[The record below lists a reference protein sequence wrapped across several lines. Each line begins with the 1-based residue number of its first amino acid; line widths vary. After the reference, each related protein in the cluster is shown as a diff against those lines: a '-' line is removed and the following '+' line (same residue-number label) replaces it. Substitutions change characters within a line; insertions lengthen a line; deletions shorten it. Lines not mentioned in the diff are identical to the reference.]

1 MPSPRAHQRLSL
13 FIGQLDRERRPWVAQ
28 RLPVAVRDANA
39 IDIEVEPSRTAHVD
53 QPDRIRAHPAR
64 GLGNGRIQY
73 GAASGLV
80 APRLPAHGDGH
91 DRVGHS
97 QQRVDRRASGSVAVR
112 SGIGRGKRRGASGE
126 GEVVQCGE
134 DHRGVPL
141 ARRRRLDG
149 AQRLAGLTQG
159 DGDALVQ
166 RRRSGGIDLTEA
178 PVHLSECASP
188 SRGYGASRGRPWH
201 PDDSSVVSRK

>member
-1 MPSPRAHQRLSL
+1 LSV
-13 FIGQLDRERRPWVAQ
+13 G
-28 RLPVAVRDANA
+28 VRDANA
-39 IDIEVEPSRTAHVD
+39 IDIESEPSRAAHVD
-53 QPDRIRAHPAR
+53 QPDGIRAYPAR
-64 GLGNGRIQY
+64 GLGNGRIQH

-80 APRLPAHGDGH
+80 DPRLPAHGDSH

-126 GEVVQCGE
+126 GEIVQRGE
-134 DHRGVPL
+134 DHRGMPL

-149 AQRLAGLTQG
+149 AQRLVGLTQG

-166 RRRSGGIDLTEA
+166 R
-178 PVHLSECASP
+178 
-188 SRGYGASRGRPWH
+188 
-201 PDDSSVVSRK
+201 